1 MLTGDR
7 HIRAAFDQELR
18 LVEDTV
24 LRMGRLVGDLLQRAV
39 DALQN
44 HDVAAAAAVTEA
56 DAQVDQMHA
65 EIEQRVITLIAT
77 QQPMAGDLRA
87 LTAALVIA
95 IDLERMADHADGIAR
110 TARQLH
116 HSALLRPLVDIP
128 YMAQLVRGML
138 HDVLEAFAH
147 RDPVLAEAVAA
158 RDDTIDALHHQVF
171 RVLLTYMAESPRRLS
186 EALDL
191 IMVAMRLERAG
202 DHVTNIAER
211 VVFMATG
218 QMKTLDGQT
227 THG

>member
-7 HIRAAFDQELR
+7 HIRAAFDQELHR
-18 LVEDTV
+18 VEDDV
-24 LRMGRLVGDLLQRAV
+24 LRMGSLVGELLHRAV
-39 DALQN
+39 EALKNQ
-44 HDVAAAAAVTEA
+44 DSGAAAAVTEA
-56 DAQVDQMHA
+56 DAQVDQMHV
-65 EIEQRVITLIAT
+65 EIEQRIITLMAT

-87 LTAALVIA
+87 LTAALAIA

-110 TARQLH
+110 TARRLRD
-116 HSALLRPLVDIP
+116 STLLRPMVDIP
-128 YMAQLVRGML
+128 YMAHVVRGML
-138 HDVLEAFAH
+138 HDVLEAFAR

-158 RDDTIDALHHQVF
+158 KDETVDALHHQVF

-191 IMVAMRLERAG
+191 IMVAMRLERAA

-218 QMKTLDGQT
+218 RMKVLNGEGV
-227 THG
+227 HG

>member
-1 MLTGDR
+1 MPTGDR

-18 LVEDTV
+18 RVDDDV
-24 LRMGRLVGDLLQRAV
+24 LRMGSLVGDLLDRAV
-39 DALQN
+39 HALGDRDA
-44 HDVAAAAAVTEA
+44 AAAAAVTEA
-56 DAQVDQMHA
+56 DARVDQMHV
-65 EIEQRVITLIAT
+65 EIEQRITTLMAT
-77 QQPMAGDLRA
+77 QQPMASDLRA
-87 LTAALVIA
+87 LTAALIIA

-110 TARQLH
+110 TVRRVRH
-116 HSALLRPLVDIP
+116 GSLLGPLADIP
-128 YMAQLVRGML
+128 YMAHVVRGML

-158 RDDTIDALHHQVF
+158 QDDTVDALHHQVF

-211 VVFMATG
+211 VVFMTTG
-218 QMKTLDGQT
+218 QMKVLNGER
-227 THG
+227 HPR